1 MHKAIVL
8 AGWAAALVACGAP
21 AEAHIVCH
29 DGFQVVNGREIS
41 TPYCNDNYLAAVARQ
56 YGVKATDEAGCETT
70 PASKI
75 RSAVLP
81 AATFASRTI
90 APTTTETTLA
100 DSQRYFHE

>member
-56 YGVKATDEAGCETT
+56 YGVKATDEAVRNNPSLKDQICRFAG
-70 PASKI
+70 SDI
-75 RSAVLP
+75 RIKNYCPDDHGNDS
-81 AATFASRTI
+81 SR
-90 APTTTETTLA
+90 
-100 DSQRYFHE
+100 